1 MLQHNKTRWG
11 RIFLVL
17 MLVMALCASLTTVFA
32 AESGSSE
39 PEETMVLF
47 AADGAAG
54 EAPEETMIAL
64 GAAPAEDKGEG
75 DTANEPIL
83 TVGASDAAEAEEAE
97 TDEWTCKV
105 CSTVNEGGESCKKC
119 SASRP
124 TTLLSVVALVVLA
137 VVIAIGFIKKVN
149 LGFLAIGA
157 AFILSIIAGIGP
169 KYVTKAFDSD
179 MFVTLVGVTFLFGM
193 ASQNGTLDL
202 FSKKVVALVGKRT
215 VLIPILMFFLSAF
228 ISAIGPGH
236 IAAGILM
243 TTFAVYLAF
252 EMKINPITTALFAK
266 LGANAGCA
274 SPLSLTGQ
282 LGLKL
287 TNNLTNDVT
296 NADLVERLGFNS
308 LHFFIATLVSGFVFT
323 LLLYIFTKSYKVKA
337 DNPLKLKDIPK
348 FNWKQWCTIGAIVM
362 MVVLCIGFQMNT
374 GLTAFVMAAILVL
387 LGCADEKKAIKG
399 IPWGTLV
406 FICGVGVL
414 VSVIDMMGGIDM
426 ISNLLQKLMNGSTA
440 TPVLAATS
448 GILSWV
454 SSTTGVVMPAMFKML
469 PNILRTFG
477 TNVNYMEMISAITA
491 TSFAAAISPL
501 STGGAIIM
509 SSYSASKE
517 TTNEELNKIFKFLFL
532 LSVSN
537 VLLNVVLSAIRLF
550 GFYGI
555 FG

>member
-1 MLQHNKTRWG
+1 MIQHKNRTSRLG
-11 RIFLVL
+11 ILLLALL
-17 MLVMALCASLTTVFA
+17 MVITLASTALTVSATEADTSTAST
-32 AESGSSE
+32 
-39 PEETMVLF
+39 EETMVLF
-47 AADGAAG
+47 AD
-54 EAPEETMIAL
+54 
-64 GAAPAEDKGEG
+64 
-75 DTANEPIL
+75 
-83 TVGASDAAEAEEAE
+83 AEAAHETEKVGDPETGDIITIGAEEPE
-97 TDEWTCKV
+97 GTDEWTCKV
-105 CSTVNEGGESCKKC
+105 CSTANDGGDACTKC
-119 SASRP
+119 NASRP
-124 TTLLSVVALVVLA
+124 TTTLSIIALVVLA
-137 VVIAIGFIKKVN
+137 VVIAIGFIRKVN
-149 LGFLAIGA
+149 LGFLSIGA

-169 KYVTKAFDSD
+169 KYVTKAFDAD

-287 TNNLTNDVT
+287 TNNLVNDVT
-296 NADLVERLGFNS
+296 NADIAERLGFS
-308 LHFFIATLVSGFVFT
+308 GLHFFLATLVSGFIFT

-348 FNWKQWCTIGAIVM
+348 FNWKQWVTIGAIVM

-374 GLTAFVMAAILVL
+374 GLTAFVMASILVL
-387 LGCADEKKAIKG
+387 LQCADEKKAIKG

-414 VSVIDMMGGIDM
+414 VAVIDMLGGIDM
-426 ISNLLQKLMNGSTA
+426 ISNLLMKGMNKSTA
-440 TPVLAATS
+440 TPIMATTS

-469 PNILRTFG
+469 PNIMRNFG
-477 TNVNYMEMISAITA
+477 TSVNYMEMISAITA

-517 TTNEELNKIFKFLFL
+517 TTNDELNKIFKFLFL
-532 LSVSN
+532 LSVGN
-537 VLLNVVLSAIRLF
+537 VLLNVLLSWLGVFSLGGLF
-550 GFYGI
+550 
-555 FG
+555 